1 MQHNNWET
9 KMKRRTFLAA
19 GAASAAALAL
29 PSIGGAAEAK
39 LLRFVPQS
47 DVTILDPIW
56 TTAYVTRNHGFMIF
70 DTLYGIDN
78 NYAVQPQMVAGH
90 RTEEDG
96 KQWDLTL
103 RDGLLWH
110 DGTKVLARDCVAS
123 IKRWGARDPF
133 GLTLMAYTD
142 ELSAPDDKTIRF
154 RLKKPFALLPD
165 ALGKPGS
172 NFCAMMPEHLASTDA
187 FKPLTEMVGS
197 GPFKWNARERVV
209 GSLAV
214 YERNAAYQPRLGGS
228 AQWTSGPKIVNFDR
242 VEWHVIPDESTKANA
257 LITGEV
263 DWWENPTSDML
274 PLLKGSSSIT
284 TRVTDPTGIMSC
296 WRMNQLWPPFDNP
309 KLRRAL
315 LKVIDQQEYMTAANG
330 TDPVL
335 WHVPD
340 GFFCPQLP
348 MGSTAGLSVF
358 EGKRDFTAAAAEIK
372 AAGYAGEKVV
382 LLVPTDQAVLKA
394 ECDVAADM
402 LKQCGVNVD
411 YQAMDWGTLVQR
423 RADQRSPD
431 SGGWNLFITGWS
443 GLDQSNPVGHVFL
456 RGNGK
461 QGMLGWPSAP
471 KIETLRQQWIDSQSV
486 DDQKKLAVAIQQQA
500 LEDLPYIPL
509 GQYFS
514 PTAYRKDVA
523 DILDGFVLFWNV
535 RKA

>member
-1 MQHNNWET
+1 M
-9 KMKRRTFLAA
+9 
-19 GAASAAALAL
+19 
-29 PSIGGAAEAK
+29 
-39 LLRFVPQS
+39 
-47 DVTILDPIW
+47 
-56 TTAYVTRNHGFMIF
+56 
-70 DTLYGIDN
+70 
-78 NYAVQPQMVAGH
+78 
-90 RTEEDG
+90 
-96 KQWDLTL
+96 
-103 RDGLLWH
+103 
-110 DGTKVLARDCVAS
+110 
-123 IKRWGARDPF
+123 
-133 GLTLMAYTD
+133 
-142 ELSAPDDKTIRF
+142 
-154 RLKKPFALLPD
+154 
-165 ALGKPGS
+165 
-172 NFCAMMPEHLASTDA
+172 
-187 FKPLTEMVGS
+187 
-197 GPFKWNARERVV
+197 V

-257 LITGEV
+257 LITGEI

-274 PLLKGSSSIT
+274 PLLQRSSSIT